1 MRVVQCQWHATSTA
15 AQQLKLIKFAP
26 TTLVGCGDPVRVR
39 GAEAGR
45 LAARGGARASGP
57 RALGCLSG
65 LRGMDTTYLGSYTSS
80 CCFGVVPAAAGR
92 TTCICLDFIASGQ
105 EKEKEEYYFK
115 ILLLTALE
123 NPSTPPARRG
133 ACQCRL
139 VRARNPSHVLSC
151 ECTRLDNMVG
161 HANRFRVGRV
171 TCRRRPNLKSKDPIK
186 IKLSMTG
193 GQYRRTCCPE

>member
-1 MRVVQCQWHATSTA
+1 MRRPLWS
-15 AQQLKLIKFAP
+15 
-26 TTLVGCGDPVRVR
+26 
-39 GAEAGR
+39 GAETRSECAGQR
-45 LAARGGARASGP
+45 QAGWPQGAAPGRPALVPWGASVACAAWIPPCYTSLRYVQLFWGRPGRGRPDDVYLPGLYRFRPRKRKRRILLRNIIINGARKP
-57 RALGCLSG
+57 LYRA
-65 LRGMDTTYLGSYTSS
+65 
-80 CCFGVVPAAAGR
+80 
-92 TTCICLDFIASGQ
+92 
-105 EKEKEEYYFK
+105 
-115 ILLLTALE
+115 
-123 NPSTPPARRG
+123 ARRG